1 MLPIPDGFH
10 EVKPDEPL
18 DCHVADPDLSPDHKP
33 WVKPLLLEST
43 EKFGRTWQVWCPYCG
58 HHRWGGSA
66 ELVIKAWNDE
76 QRKMSQRIK
85 EEWQSKQ
92 QAENKAWLHKT
103 DVPGLTHT
111 DDHGP

>member
-85 EEWQSKQ
+85 G
-92 QAENKAWLHKT
+92 A
-103 DVPGLTHT
+103 
-111 DDHGP
+111 